1 MFIHGRLAPCSI
13 HGNEPISV
21 FPRCLGWVVGRTLE
35 CSDFRMLRS
44 YQENICKYVSLKKRE
59 RESIRSTR
67 CIFELSDWHL
77 AFDFHF
83 ALIRELTIT
92 ITAQKSSRTAKGEN
106 KKVISNRHSQISGT
120 NTRMS
125 LIAGFYL
132 APLVV
137 RLDFPGVV
145 RVIWYFC
152 FRYFRAIHL
161 FENVLCLGKRI
172 FFFLNHYFN
181 FWSFCIAFKKNLF

>member
-120 NTRMS
+120 IRECHWLLVFTWLPWLFGSISGCCPCHLIFLFSVFSCNTFVS
-125 LIAGFYL
+125 KCSFGEE
-132 APLVV
+132 
-137 RLDFPGVV
+137 DF
-145 RVIWYFC
+145 
-152 FRYFRAIHL
+152 
-161 FENVLCLGKRI
+161 

-181 FWSFCIAFKKNLF
+181 FWSFCIAFLKNLF